1 MHNSV
6 YNMYMTNKYGQF
18 VKKLRTDRGF
28 SQEQV
33 AVAIGVSRS
42 TYTAIE
48 VGKQPLDVEE
58 AKKLASFFSIG
69 VDTLLS
75 GTVPNIEKYK
85 HMILSYL
92 RMHLT
97 KKDDGKVTKTKL
109 AKLLYLADFA
119 WFYEHLESMSG
130 MQYRKIAYGPVPDT
144 FFRALDELEESGKIV
159 IERKNTDGKDML
171 LVSESE
177 SNKNEKIQTLSKEE
191 QVLMK
196 KIATKWKDK
205 NTNEIVNFTHNQ
217 LPYFLCRDNELIP
230 YELITQEDPE
240 VVY

>member
-1 MHNSV
+1 MHKTV
-6 YNMYMTNKYGQF
+6 YNLCMTNIYGQF
-18 VKKLRTDRGF
+18 ARKLRIERGF

-33 AVAIGVSRS
+33 ATAIGVSRS

-48 VGKQPLDVEE
+48 AGKQPLDVEE

-69 VDTLLS
+69 VDALLS
-75 GTVPNIEKYK
+75 GAIPDIEKYK
-85 HMILSYL
+85 HMILTYL
-92 RMHLT
+92 RMGLT
-97 KKDDGKVTKTKL
+97 AKNDGKVTKAKL

-119 WFYEHLESMSG
+119 WFYEHMESMSG

-159 IERKNTDGKDML
+159 IERKNTDGKDIL
-171 LVSESE
+171 LVSESD
-177 SNKNEKIQTLSKEE
+177 SNKNEKIRTLSSE
-191 QVLMK
+191 QLALMK
-196 KIATKWKDK
+196 NIATKWRDK

>member
-1 MHNSV
+1 
-6 YNMYMTNKYGQF
+6 MTNIYGQF
-18 VKKLRTDRGF
+18 AKELRVERGF

-33 AVAIGVSRS
+33 ATAIGVSRS

-48 VGKQPLDVEE
+48 AGKQPLDVEE
-58 AKKLASFFSIG
+58 AKKLAGFFGIG
-69 VDTLLS
+69 VDALLS
-75 GTVPNIEKYK
+75 GAIPDIEKYK

-92 RMHLT
+92 RMSLT
-97 KKDDGKVTKTKL
+97 TKDDGKVTKTKL

-119 WFYEHLESMSG
+119 WFYDHMESMSG

-144 FFRALDELEESGKIV
+144 FFRALDELEESGKVV

-171 LVSESE
+171 LVCESD
-177 SNKNEKIQTLSKEE
+177 SNKNEKIRTLSSE
-191 QVLMK
+191 QLALMK
-196 KIATKWKDK
+196 DIATKWKDK

-230 YELITQEDPE
+230 YELITQEDPN

>member
-1 MHNSV
+1 MHKSV
-6 YNMYMTNKYGQF
+6 YNVCMTTYAQF
-18 VKKLRTDRGF
+18 IKNLRTERGF

-33 AVAIGVSRS
+33 ANAIGVSRS

-48 VGKQPLDVEE
+48 AGKQPLDVEE
-58 AKKLASFFSIG
+58 AKKLANFFSIG
-69 VDTLLS
+69 VDALLS
-75 GTVPNIEKYK
+75 GAIPNIEKYK

-92 RMHLT
+92 RMGLT

-119 WFYEHLESMSG
+119 WFYDHMESMSG
-130 MQYRKIAYGPVPDT
+130 MQYRRIAYGPVPDT

-159 IERKNTDGKDML
+159 IEHKNTDGKDML
-171 LVSESE
+171 LVSESD
-177 SNKNEKIQTLSKEE
+177 SNKNEKIQTLSVEE
-191 QVLMK
+191 RALMK
-196 KIATKWKDK
+196 KIAVKWKDK

-230 YELITQEDPE
+230 YELITQEDPG